1 MKKTPIFVVF
11 SFVLSLTNAD
21 AADVGQRVAVKGT
34 RINLRAAADP
44 VAEVVGQVS
53 EPDTLILQGSV
64 DDPWVKVTPPDNIDL
79 WIFANLVDD
88 NAKVNVKKALVRSG
102 AGLNYKTV
110 GELELGAPVTIRGK
124 VGDWLKIAP
133 FPTAAVWITNSYVEL
148 VAPAPVPQPETG
160 KPAPAESA
168 PLPEPARQ
176 PETVEP
182 ATALPG
188 SQPEPGQPEL
198 AEVSHDTTAPVAPTA
213 QAEPAPPGPISERKP
228 GAPDNP
234 DDPVGPAKVPAS
246 KLRAGVS
253 QAGSGSYAGL
263 LALSPAGPHPTPF
276 RLVLFDADNN
286 PSTVCYVLGNRK
298 QLDTLKGQNFTI
310 EGAVYWFEGTDLPT
324 IFAQNI
330 LRHRG
335 R

>member
-1 MKKTPIFVVF
+1 MKKTPIFAIFATALALVH
-11 SFVLSLTNAD
+11 SD
-21 AADVGQRVAVKGT
+21 AADVEQRVAVKGT

-53 EPDTLILQGSV
+53 EPDTLILQGSLEA
-64 DDPWVKVTPPDNIDL
+64 PWVKVTPPDNIDL
-79 WIFANLVDD
+79 WIFASLVDD
-88 NAKVNVKKALVRSG
+88 HGKINVKKALVRSG
-102 AGLNYKTV
+102 AGLNYNTV
-110 GELELGAPVTIRGK
+110 GELDLGAPVTIRGK

-148 VAPAPVPQPETG
+148 VAPQPAQLPVPVEPT
-160 KPAPAESA
+160 PTA
-168 PLPEPARQ
+168 PLPETAEVPQNTMTSAVQPTQTEPAQ
-176 PETVEP
+176 PEV
-182 ATALPG
+182 AV
-188 SQPEPGQPEL
+188 
-198 AEVSHDTTAPVAPTA
+198 VSHDTTAPVAPPA
-213 QAEPAPPGPISERKP
+213 QAEPAAPEPISEREQ
-228 GAPDNP
+228 GAHYNP
-234 DDPVGPAKVPAS
+234 DDTIGPAKVPAS

-253 QAGSGSYAGL
+253 QAGSGSYAGM
-263 LALSPAGPHPTPF
+263 LALSPVGVHPTPF
-276 RLVLFDADNN
+276 RLVLFDDDNN

-298 QLDTLKGQNFTI
+298 QLDSLKGQNFTI